1 MLKLCVLDVSVGMV
15 DRTAVFVLLLQG
27 RMGMLLLHGVHIKS
41 VTVYIWLVLK
51 MFSLCYAFMIYFHHK
66 GLSMST
72 TLSATTKCSVQ

>member
-1 MLKLCVLDVSVGMV
+1 MLKLHVLDALVGMV

-41 VTVYIWLVLK
+41 VAVYIWLVLK
-51 MFSLCYAFMIYFHHK
+51 MFSVCYAFLIYFHPK